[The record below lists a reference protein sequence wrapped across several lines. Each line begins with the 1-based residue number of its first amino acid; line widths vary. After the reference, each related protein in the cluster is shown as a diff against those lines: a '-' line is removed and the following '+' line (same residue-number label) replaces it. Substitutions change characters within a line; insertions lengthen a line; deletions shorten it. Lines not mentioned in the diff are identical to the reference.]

1 MPEIRHINSEKHAA
15 SVLVLLEGEK
25 EKFIQYAFSYL
36 RDGFL
41 PPDEVRGRLVRRMK
55 LHMRGV
61 IFKHLKRTGAV
72 RGDSRHDFTLGFC
85 RSRYSEPRISDVP
98 SRYLDI
104 DRILPNFQEIVS
116 SIMTE
121 AEKLKTIAEIE
132 ATTSEAQQ

>member
-1 MPEIRHINSEKHAA
+1 MSEIRHINSEKHAS
-15 SVLVLLEGEK
+15 SVLALLEGEK
-25 EKFIQYAFSYL
+25 EKFIQYAFSYF

-41 PPDEVRGRLVRRMK
+41 PPDEVRDRLARRMK
-55 LHMRGV
+55 SRMREV
-61 IFKHLKRTGAV
+61 IFKHLKRTGEV
-72 RGDSRHDFTLGFC
+72 RGDNRRDFTLGFC
-85 RSRYSEPRISDVP
+85 RSRYIEPRINDVP
-98 SRYLDI
+98 SRYLNI